1 VKPSPPAP
9 IRSPRL
15 PRWALP
21 VIAVVVIGGGFM
33 SGVLFGQAGEDQR
46 SRPLASTPLA
56 APGSEDHAHE
66 EGEIPYPVVARIEL
80 AELQSRRSA
89 GSVLLVDARSA
100 EQYAAGHAEGALL
113 LGSPE
118 LDAKL
123 ASISEEMLIVTYC
136 T

>member
-1 VKPSPPAP
+1 MKPETPTP

-21 VIAVVVIGGGFM
+21 VIAVAVVGGGFIG
-33 SGVLFGQAGEDQR
+33 GVIFGQAGEDQR
-46 SRPLASTPLA
+46 SRPVVSAPQV
-56 APGSEDHAHE
+56 APGSDDHAHV
-66 EGEIPYPVVARIEL
+66 EGELPYPEVARIAIADAQRRL
-80 AELQSRRSA
+80 AA
-89 GSVLLVDARSA
+89 GSLVLVDARSA

-123 ASISEEMLIVTYC
+123 ASISEKMLIVTYC